1 MSLPFTEFIIKNNLK
16 NQASSNI
23 KKQILK
29 NLGYKTKI
37 YIRNNKLT
45 TKDVIDDPH
54 LTIGKYWTLYNVE
67 KFLDCCSSPSP
78 DLLTKYFI
86 KGNENFFQTR
96 KTKKKKQFLCCFLM
110 LNLFL
115 FQITKMDFKIAV
127 LHLY

>member
-1 MSLPFTEFIIKNNLK
+1 M
-16 NQASSNI
+16 
-23 KKQILK
+23 K

-96 KTKKKKQFLCCFLM
+96 KTKKKTVFVLLLDVISIFIRNNEDGFQLLYYICIE
-110 LNLFL
+110 LNNVK
-115 FQITKMDFKIAV
+115 TKSRNR
-127 LHLY
+127 